1 MNERMHED
9 PLVPTTDRERFA
21 IQALAARGLDVPL
34 DRPSLAAFQERFNRI
49 PAMAYMGCT
58 LDLSRPPLVRV
69 HLPEVQTHHRGGM
82 GTDAVNG
89 AVLAGLG
96 DCALGV
102 AGVLQLGAER
112 SGTVEMSIKFLR
124 PTVGHSVVA
133 YAVALKRG
141 GSLVFTEAELYSEGK
156 LCAVA
161 TGMVTRPAHAEGERF

>member
-1 MNERMHED
+1 MTAVPISRHSDSER
-9 PLVPTTDRERFA
+9 LA
-21 IQALAARGLDVPL
+21 IEAMAARGLHTPL
-34 DRPSLAAFQERFNRI
+34 DTAALEAFQERFNQI
-49 PAMAYMGCT
+49 PAMSYMGCT
-58 LDLSRPPLVRV
+58 LDLANPPIVQV

-82 GTDAVNG
+82 GTEAVNG

-102 AGVLQLGAER
+102 AGVLQLGGER

-141 GSLVFTEAELYSEGK
+141 GHLVFTEAELYCEGR
-156 LCAVA
+156 LCATA
-161 TGMVTRPAHAEGERF
+161 TGMVTRPTGSEGAKF